1 MFKNSMKNTA
11 FTIGLSLLIGAVV
24 IALLGYNP
32 IEAYSQLFRG
42 AFVGKLNFGGTLE
55 RFVPL
60 MLTALAFATSAKV
73 SVFNV
78 GVEGELYLGAI
89 AAAWVGFAFK
99 GLSPFVHLPLCI
111 LAAMLAGGIWA
122 FIPGALR
129 AFWKVNE
136 VCVTILM
143 NYVAI
148 YITSYLVAYPLS
160 AKTGIPQTPLMA
172 PSARLLRIMP
182 PSRANIGLFIAI
194 GALVIVWFILTRTTW
209 GYRIRQVGQNPAFA
223 EYAGIRAK
231 STVIWGMI
239 LSGSIGGLAGALEV
253 MGIYGYFLDG
263 FSQGIAFDGMLA
275 ALIAKNDLKM
285 VPVLAFFLAVLKA
298 GALGMERFTG
308 VPKAL
313 VDSIIAI
320 FILIAAMEG
329 LSIFKNASG
338 KQGGDA

>member
-1 MFKNSMKNTA
+1 MFKNSLKNTV
-11 FTIGLSLLIGAVV
+11 FTIGLSLLIGAGV
-24 IALLGYNP
+24 IAILGYSP
-32 IEAYSQLFRG
+32 IEAYTQLFRG

-60 MLTALAFATSAKV
+60 MLTALAFAVSAKV

-89 AAAWVGFAFK
+89 AAAWAGFAFK
-99 GLSPFVHLPLCI
+99 GLSPFVHVPLCI
-111 LAAMLAGGIWA
+111 FAALLAGGAWA

-129 AFWKVNE
+129 AYWKVNE
-136 VCVTILM
+136 ICVTILM

-160 AKTGIPQTPLMA
+160 AKTGVPQTPLMEQ
-172 PSARLLRIMP
+172 SARLFRIMR
-182 PSRANIGLFIAI
+182 PSRANIGLFIAL
-194 GALVIVWFILTRTTW
+194 GALVLVWFLLTRTTW
-209 GYRIRQVGQNPAFA
+209 GYRIRQVGQNPTFA

-231 STVIWGMI
+231 ATVIWGMI
-239 LSGSIGGLAGALEV
+239 LSGALGGLAGALEV
-253 MGIYGYFLDG
+253 MGIYGYFLDS
-263 FSQGIAFDGMLA
+263 FSPGIAFDGMLA
-275 ALIAKNDLKM
+275 SLIAKNDLKM

-313 VDSIIAI
+313 VDSIIAV

-329 LSIFKNASG
+329 LSIFKGTG
-338 KQGGDA
+338 KKSGGDK